1 MLIRKD
7 DLLDLFYD
15 CESWDR
21 LNNGAE
27 SVDIK
32 ELIEKLEKKE
42 DSR

>member
-7 DLLDLFYD
+7 ELLDLFYD
-15 CESWDR
+15 CESWHI
-21 LNNGAE
+21 LNNRVE

-42 DSR
+42 V